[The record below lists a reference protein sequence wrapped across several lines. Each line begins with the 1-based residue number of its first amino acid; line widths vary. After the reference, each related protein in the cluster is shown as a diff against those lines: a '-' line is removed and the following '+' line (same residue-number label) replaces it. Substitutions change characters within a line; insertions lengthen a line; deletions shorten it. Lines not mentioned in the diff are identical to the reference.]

1 MRFDHVAVQVPD
13 IGEAVD
19 WYARAVPG
27 TRVLYQDHT
36 WALVDAGG
44 ARLAFV
50 LPGQH
55 PGHLAFR
62 VEPAELERLAAE
74 HGRPI
79 DVHRD
84 ASRGFYLEGPGEHVV
99 EIIAYPGEGA

>member
-1 MRFDHVAVQVPD
+1 VRFDHVAVQVPD
-13 IGEAVD
+13 IDEAVD
-19 WYARAVPG
+19 WYAGAIPG
-27 TRVLYQDHT
+27 TRVLYQDRT

-44 ARLAFV
+44 ARVAFV
-50 LPGQH
+50 LADQH

-74 HGRPI
+74 HGRTI

-84 ASRGFYLEGPGEHVV
+84 ASRGFYLDAPGDHVV
-99 EIIAYPGEGA
+99 EIIAYPVERS